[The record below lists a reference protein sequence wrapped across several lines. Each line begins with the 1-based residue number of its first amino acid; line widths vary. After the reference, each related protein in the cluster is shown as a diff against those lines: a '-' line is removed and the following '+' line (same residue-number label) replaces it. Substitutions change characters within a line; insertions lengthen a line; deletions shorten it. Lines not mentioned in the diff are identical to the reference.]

1 MADYMKVVV
10 LVWILL
16 AQAQQLV
23 KHRLEDN
30 MKIGLSYSRCIRDIV
45 DGKVSIDDV
54 LILITRTDFNPHDD
68 EQWSG
73 IWIGYG
79 GGTDNGYT
87 TGFFSHSNPEW
98 AGYHE
103 EDKFRSISIM
113 LYDDGKMHQPRQ
125 FGAHPTRR
133 PEIWLEAVLPNS
145 ELENNPAAKMAWEKF
160 QTIASLSSVTLDD
173 KYQ

>member
-1 MADYMKVVV
+1 MKVVV
-10 LVWILL
+10 LVWILPVTV
-16 AQAQQLV
+16 QQLV
-23 KHRLEDN
+23 KHKLEDN
-30 MKIGLSYSRCIRDIV
+30 MKIGLSYSRCVRDIV

-54 LILITRTDFNPHDD
+54 LVLITRTDFNPHDD

-79 GGTDNGYT
+79 GGTDNAYS
-87 TGFFSHSNPEW
+87 TGFFSQSNPEW
-98 AGYHE
+98 AGYHDE
-103 EDKFRSISIM
+103 NKFRSVSIM

-160 QTIASLSSVTLDD
+160 QTIASLSSVELDD